1 MFILALEEVEQLA
14 KLERV
19 QALLD
24 MSEDEY
30 ENLDP
35 QEKEEFDKFQH
46 NQSMEKKKESV
57 L

>member
-46 NQSMEKKKESV
+46 SQSIEKKKESV
-57 L
+57 